1 MQNGRIFSNTPD
13 SASWKTLFIL
23 NFINGL
29 WENFKTIKKPIINND
44 YINFLKIQINS
55 KIISTFQVTY
65 RGGFMTHG
73 RKIQGMV
80 YNVTEVKKEVFK
92 ISYVNIAP
100 HCPFISK
107 ATSGKV
113 KCPNSNNVVNEP
125 VPS

>member
-1 MQNGRIFSNTPD
+1 
-13 SASWKTLFIL
+13 
-23 NFINGL
+23 
-29 WENFKTIKKPIINND
+29 
-44 YINFLKIQINS
+44 
-55 KIISTFQVTY
+55 
-65 RGGFMTHG
+65 MTRG

-80 YNVTEVKKEVFK
+80 YNVKKRKEELFE

-100 HCPFISK
+100 HCPFIDK